1 MDTSVPTS
9 ETLAQQQAQQHPSSV
24 SGGPYVSA
32 FSEVYPPPSF
42 TRIFHR
48 QLRSRVTVVC
58 AEVRQSFI
66 MFLHLQKVFV

>member
-32 FSEVYPPPSF
+32 FPEVYPP
-42 TRIFHR
+42 
-48 QLRSRVTVVC
+48 
-58 AEVRQSFI
+58 
-66 MFLHLQKVFV
+66 LHSLEFSIGNSALESLLFVPRCVSPL